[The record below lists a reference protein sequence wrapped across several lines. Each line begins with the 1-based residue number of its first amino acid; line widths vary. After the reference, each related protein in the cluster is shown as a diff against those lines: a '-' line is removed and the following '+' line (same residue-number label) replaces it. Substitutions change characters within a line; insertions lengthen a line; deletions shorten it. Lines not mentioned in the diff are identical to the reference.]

1 MIIIALL
8 ASMVVPL
15 VGEMHSRAQRASCV
29 NNLRGLYVAASACLD
44 SSGHWPQVAT
54 GLMMSDAPEYARQWQ
69 AALQP
74 YGIAPI
80 NWVCPTVQ
88 TGLGN
93 PDLNKRENAR
103 VDYLATPFDPDPIYP
118 RKYPTHPWF
127 TERGDVHG
135 DGNLVVFA
143 NGSIKS
149 LKEIFT
155 DRQ

>member
-15 VGEMHSRAQRASCV
+15 VGEMHRRAQRASCAS
-29 NNLRGLYVAASACLD
+29 NLRGLYIAASACLD
-44 SSGHWPQVAT
+44 STGHWPQVSP
-54 GLMMSDAPEYARQWQ
+54 GLIQSDSTEYARQWHV
-69 AALQP
+69 ALQP

-88 TGLGN
+88 TGLGS
-93 PDLNKRENAR
+93 PDLNKHENAR
-103 VDYLATPFDPDPIYP
+103 VDYLATPFDPDPISP
-118 RKYPTHPWF
+118 RKYLTQPWF

-149 LKEIFT
+149 LNEIFT
-155 DRQ
+155 DRH